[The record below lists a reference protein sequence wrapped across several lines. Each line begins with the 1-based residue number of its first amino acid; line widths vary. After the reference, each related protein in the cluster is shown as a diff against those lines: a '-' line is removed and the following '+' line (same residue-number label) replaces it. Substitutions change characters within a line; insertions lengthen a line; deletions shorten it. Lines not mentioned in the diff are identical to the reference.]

1 MTESGR
7 GLLCPQPPSTHAQ
20 ELQGPPGLT
29 LCLVTNVA
37 SSFAGSGRSKRTRGA
52 FRDERRAGTG
62 AGGCLVPPASP
73 GGLELPLWAGSA
85 GTRGAPC
92 PGLQPKCAHPSG
104 MGVDARWE
112 MSLVS
117 TPQLPVLTSL
127 CPLAGCPGRSGGH
140 RCQRAGWRAGRWQGH
155 PTPCPHR
162 GNPQLEPEAEAAS
175 LLVGPGLCATWGEG
189 KWGAVETAACL
200 GEHPQPWSS
209 VGMRCARVWPCA
221 SSAGTTRTTRSRG
234 AAGAQGAAG
243 QFPWPQCVRARAWE
257 GEPGPS

>member
-1 MTESGR
+1 MPGSP
-7 GLLCPQPPSTHAQ
+7 CQPW
-20 ELQGPPGLT
+20 
-29 LCLVTNVA
+29 
-37 SSFAGSGRSKRTRGA
+37 GSGATPLGWLCWHK
-52 FRDERRAGTG
+52 
-62 AGGCLVPPASP
+62 GCSLS
-73 GGLELPLWAGSA
+73 WAA
-85 GTRGAPC
+85 AE
-92 PGLQPKCAHPSG
+92 CARPSG
-104 MGVDARWE
+104 MGMDARWE

-140 RCQRAGWRAGRWQGH
+140 RCQRAGWRAGRWRGH
-155 PTPCPHR
+155 PTPCPPR

-175 LLVGPGLCATWGEG
+175 PLVGPGLCATWGEG
-189 KWGAVETAACL
+189 KWGAVEAAACP

-221 SSAGTTRTTRSRG
+221 SSAGTTGTTRSRG

-243 QFPWPQCVRARAWE
+243 QFPWPQRARARAWE